1 MNRIELEIDIKN
13 GMSSYEIANKYN
25 KGQSTISYWIKKF
38 NLKTKYNKI
47 GNGYYPPNVRRFKKN
62 GSIYEKINWKY
73 CQDLSNSG
81 KTWKD
86 ICSIMNLSNNALHW
100 GVKNNKL
107 KLRTAGESRKL
118 SHKNGKYD
126 YSVYRTEE
134 HRKKQSKFG
143 GLKEKSGR
151 CKKYLYTKKDGTNV
165 WLQGSWEL
173 ALAVFFDEKNIQWD
187 KNKNGFPYKFENKDR
202 KYYPDFYV
210 LGKYIEVKGY
220 QTNQD
225 IEKWKQFQYPLIILK
240 KEGMKDLDTWYQQN
254 FLKS

>member
-1 MNRIELEIDIKN
+1 MDKYVLESEVNSGHSISEISKKYGVGKTTIRYYLKKYSLKTNKKPKYSNIDWNECQSMYDNGMTWRELQKKYPSNSISWAVKN
-13 GMSSYEIANKYN
+13 G
-25 KGQSTISYWIKKF
+25 F
-38 NLKTKYNKI
+38 
-47 GNGYYPPNVRRFKKN
+47 
-62 GSIYEKINWKY
+62 
-73 CQDLSNSG
+73 
-81 KTWKD
+81 
-86 ICSIMNLSNNALHW
+86 
-100 GVKNNKL
+100 L
-107 KLRTAGESRKL
+107 KLRTSSEAAKL
-118 SHKNGKYD
+118 SWKVGKQKSERYQ
-126 YSVYRTEE
+126 TEE
-134 HRKKQSKFG
+134 HRKKKSKFG

-151 CKKYLYTKKDGTNV
+151 CKKYLYTKKDGTKV

-173 ALAVFFDEKNIQWD
+173 NLAIFFDQRNIQWD